1 MLEFYRMV
9 EEVSIR
15 FIEQSY
21 ETQVNKLKFFLDT
34 EIKQINNI
42 NHLSNEEKE
51 NRIQKSREKYSGS
64 LINLT
69 DITNRQISNILS
81 NYKPRPNTQINK
93 KTQCLLVGINYF
105 KTNYELFG
113 CINDV
118 QTLRI
123 KMNASGFKNIV
134 TLTDDKNPKPTRKVI
149 LDNFTNLL
157 RRSQPG
163 ELIVFTYSGHGSN
176 IRDRNGDE
184 TDKMDE
190 LIFPCDLN
198 RILDDELK
206 TIIQQNLKKNVTLFA
221 LFDCCFSGTVL
232 DLKYQYMDS
241 MNYDKDII
249 NNKNLDTHGDVI
261 MISGCTDNQYSA
273 DAYIDKKYQGAMTW
287 SFIES
292 LRQLKNPSWRELV
305 KNMRTLLKTNGYD
318 QIPQLSCGRPTN
330 VDSKVFI

>member
-1 MLEFYRMV
+1 MV
-9 EEVSIR
+9 EEVNKKNM
-15 FIEQSY
+15 EESY
-21 ETQVNKLKFFLDT
+21 ENQVNNLKNLLNT
-34 EIKQINNI
+34 EIKQINNTY
-42 NHLSNEEKE
+42 NLSQEEKD
-51 NRIQKSREKYSGS
+51 NRIKNSMLRYSSSLKNFTNFTNNNISKIVSNNKPLPNIKINRKS
-64 LINLT
+64 
-69 DITNRQISNILS
+69 
-81 NYKPRPNTQINK
+81 
-93 KTQCLLVGINYF
+93 QCLLVGINYF
-105 KTNYELFG
+105 KTKNELFG

-123 KMNASGFKNIV
+123 KMNLSGFKNIV
-134 TLTDDKNPKPTRKVI
+134 TLTDDKNPKPTRKII

-176 IRDRNGDE
+176 IRDRNKDE
-184 TDKMDE
+184 TDNMDE
-190 LIFPCDLN
+190 YILPSDLN
-198 RILDDELK
+198 PIIDDEFK

-221 LFDCCFSGTVL
+221 LFDCCFSGTIL

-249 NNKNLDTHGDVI
+249 NNRVLDTSGDVI
-261 MISGCTDNQYSA
+261 MISGCTDKQYSA

-305 KNMRTLLKTNGYD
+305 KQMRTLLKTNGYD

-330 VDSKVFI
+330 VDSKVFV